1 MAQTV
6 KSQTISVG
14 QKMIVLKK
22 PNVSNRIFFS
32 IYVVR
37 APADWS
43 ASLVSF
49 GDPLFRS
56 YFVLDGPVRYFEA
69 KGEGIFQGDIW
80 ISNVSSKDLLFTMT
94 EILV

>member
-56 YFVLDGPVRYFEA
+56 YFVLDGPLRYFEA

>member
-1 MAQTV
+1 MAQIV

-56 YFVLDGPVRYFEA
+56 YFVLDGSLLCFEA

-80 ISNVSSKDLLFTMT
+80 VSNVSSKDLLFTMT

>member
-1 MAQTV
+1 MAQTL
-6 KSQTISVG
+6 KSQTIPAG
-14 QKMIVLKK
+14 QKMIALKK

-37 APADWS
+37 ALADWS

-56 YFVLDGPVRYFEA
+56 YFVLDGPVGYFEA

-80 ISNVSSKDLLFTMT
+80 ISNVSSKSLLFTMT

>member
-56 YFVLDGPVRYFEA
+56 YFVLDGPLRYFEA

-80 ISNVSSKDLLFTMT
+80 VSNVSSKDLLFTMT